1 MRVWGDCRCGRHP
14 AAHTEMH
21 DDPWSSRRTVRAV
34 VLCDCGRRLAFTFEI
49 SEDGE

>member
-1 MRVWGDCRCGRHP
+1 MRVWCDCRCGRHP

-34 VLCDCGRRLAFTFEI
+34 VSWNERMRKDGM
-49 SEDGE
+49 EDGAWP